1 MSKISVIIKTATGV
15 IATSLALLSALRE
28 NPQIGQGIDTAIDKL
43 RSATNS
49 DNPRLHFEAKV
60 AAIEAAATAVSET
73 FPGAAEP
80 EGWRRQ
86 AKALQMRGTLAW
98 DSNRGKARRK
108 AMKHLNRET
117 AEVLASVNARL
128 IALQAETL
136 GTD

>member
-1 MSKISVIIKTATGV
+1 
-15 IATSLALLSALRE
+15 
-28 NPQIGQGIDTAIDKL
+28 
-43 RSATNS
+43 
-49 DNPRLHFEAKV
+49 
-60 AAIEAAATAVSET
+60 
-73 FPGAAEP
+73 
-80 EGWRRQ
+80 
-86 AKALQMRGTLAW
+86 MRGTLAW